1 MNGKLKIVGQRTLKY
16 IVFLAVVMAWM
27 IVLGPKETLT
37 AEEQMYVQEFI
48 AELESQPAQPTQ
60 VASET
65 PIASSTQYGVI
76 IEDNVNV
83 RQGPGLDFTA
93 VRQLFKGDEVELVSE
108 IVGGWWKINLEGA
121 FYYVKSDFVSV
132 NTLTGFNQ

>member
-37 AEEQMYVQEFI
+37 AEEQKYVQEFI
-48 AELESQPAQPTQ
+48 AELEPQPAQPTQ

-93 VRQLFKGDEVELVSE
+93 VGQLFKGDEVELVSE
-108 IVGGWWKINLEGA
+108 IVGGWWKITLDGA

>member
-37 AEEQMYVQEFI
+37 AEEQKYVQEFI
-48 AELESQPAQPTQ
+48 AELEPQPAQPTQ

-93 VRQLFKGDEVELVSE
+93 VGQLFKGDEVELVSE